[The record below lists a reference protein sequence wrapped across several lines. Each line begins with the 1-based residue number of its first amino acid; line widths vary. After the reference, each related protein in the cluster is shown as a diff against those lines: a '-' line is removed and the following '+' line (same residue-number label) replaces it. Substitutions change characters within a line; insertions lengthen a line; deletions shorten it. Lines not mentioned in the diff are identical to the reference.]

1 VTVLLL
7 KRSILTEKLA
17 RRGQHISREYS
28 VDLFE
33 LLRVGD
39 VMDQKVPTI
48 PASMTIKEHA
58 EQITD
63 DLAAGARH
71 GAFIVDEQ
79 QKLAGIITRGD
90 VMRAMQ
96 KDPAGATSVL
106 KAGQTDLTVTY
117 PDEPLYDAIA
127 KMLKRNIGRMPV
139 VDREDP
145 TRAIGYLGRADIL
158 AARTKHHEAEETRSH
173 GPLMAQ
179 LKFRSAD

>member
-1 VTVLLL
+1 
-7 KRSILTEKLA
+7 
-17 RRGQHISREYS
+17 
-28 VDLFE
+28 
-33 LLRVGD
+33 
-39 VMDQKVPTI
+39 
-48 PASMTIKEHA
+48 
-58 EQITD
+58 
-63 DLAAGARH
+63 
-71 GAFIVDEQ
+71 VDEQ